1 MPRGLF
7 FLMAS
12 VLLEMV
18 KALAEY
24 IPEVGSLAQCMH
36 RDGVPL
42 FS

>member
-1 MPRGLF
+1 
-7 FLMAS
+7 MAS

-24 IPEVGSLAQCMH
+24 IPEVGAFSRCVH

>member
-7 FLMAS
+7 FLMAG
-12 VLLEMV
+12 VPLEMTA
-18 KALAEY
+18 ALAEY
-24 IPEVGSLAQCMH
+24 IPEVGAFARCVH